1 MTPEQQREILKAAA
15 KACGYRMYHFGNEA
29 AYVSDDLSGGNM
41 YWNPLTDSADTS
53 SMCAKLEI
61 DTIWSDRAV
70 ICADASYERDQEV
83 RHDCTDAG
91 KEAAWR
97 LAASMAGAKVGG
109 YSE

>member
-1 MTPEQQREILKAAA
+1 MTTHDRDKIIAQQARIEQ
-15 KACGYRMYHFGNEA
+15 
-29 AYVSDDLSGGNM
+29 
-41 YWNPLTDSADTS
+41 LTNFINYD
-53 SMCAKLEI
+53 
-61 DTIWSDRAV
+61 
-70 ICADASYERDQEV
+70 RDQEV